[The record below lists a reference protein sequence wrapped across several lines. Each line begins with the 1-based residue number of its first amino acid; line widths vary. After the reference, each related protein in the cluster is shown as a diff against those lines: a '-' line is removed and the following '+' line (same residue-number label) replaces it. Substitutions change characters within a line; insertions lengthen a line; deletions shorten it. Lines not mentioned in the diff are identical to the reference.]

1 MEQEKNDL
9 EFNQLIND
17 FNEIETII
25 SKNED
30 ANTEVNHSH
39 EQKPKERQ
47 KKTLI
52 RKTKISIKRIRK
64 TPKKLTFKKP
74 KIKSQKTGKKTKSK
88 NSLKN
93 KGKSKYEKIM
103 TNSKE
108 LCYIRVENNT
118 LSNSSCQKEYF
129 NFESHKKKDLDI
141 SSELEK
147 VSQDIVTE
155 ANAYEKDNKV
165 SLSEKGGGIIL
176 IKKYEESKQSNNMDD
191 RSSVLSENK
200 NENNICES
208 LPQPNAIRKFQ
219 TNPEKNNFNQ
229 SENNSEE
236 CFNNLELIPSCDE
249 DENPDLFCDINFNS

>member
-1 MEQEKNDL
+1 MEQQKNDL

-39 EQKPKERQ
+39 EQKQKERQ

-74 KIKSQKTGKKTKSK
+74 KVKSQETGKKTKSK

-108 LCYIRVENNT
+108 LCYIRGENNT
-118 LSNSSCQKEYF
+118 LPNSSCQKEYF
-129 NFESHKKKDLDI
+129 HFESHKKKDLD
-141 SSELEK
+141 
-147 VSQDIVTE
+147 
-155 ANAYEKDNKV
+155 KV